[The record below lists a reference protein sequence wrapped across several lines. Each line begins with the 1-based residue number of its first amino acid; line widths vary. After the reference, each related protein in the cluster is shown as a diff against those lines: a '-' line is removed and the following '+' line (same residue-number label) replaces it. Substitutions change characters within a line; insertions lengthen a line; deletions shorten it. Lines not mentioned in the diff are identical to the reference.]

1 MSGDLGYHA
10 RVAGPDTAA
19 ERLKMKWSWKIA
31 RIAGIDVYIHAT
43 FLFLVYLA
51 GVAYW
56 NEQGT
61 LAAVV
66 TGVGFILALFG
77 CVVLHEYGHAL
88 TARRYG
94 IRTRNITLFP
104 IGGIAS
110 LEKMPDDPRQEIH
123 VALAGPA
130 VNFTIAVLI
139 YVYLDVS
146 GFDPGA
152 QDFSVAGAPFLY
164 RLMWVNLFI
173 GGFNLLP
180 AFPMDGGRVLRA
192 ALALRMDH
200 AVATQKAASVGQ
212 FLAIG
217 LGMLGILY
225 NPFLL
230 FIAIFVWFG
239 ASMENSAEQLK
250 TILSHATARHAMLSE
265 FHSLSPEDTLA
276 QAVELTL
283 TGSQRDFPV
292 GYRNQLDKVLLHS
305 DLIRGLQEKGQ
316 YARISELPLHDMPQ
330 VDIDEPLQN
339 LLERMQGN
347 PAQMMCV
354 SDSGQVLGLLNLENI
369 LELIRIEQAVEAH
382 RLSRRP

>member
-1 MSGDLGYHA
+1 
-10 RVAGPDTAA
+10 
-19 ERLKMKWSWKIA
+19 MKWSWKIA
-31 RIAGIDVYIHAT
+31 RIADIDVYVHVT
-43 FLFLVYLA
+43 FMFLIYLA
-51 GVAYW
+51 GVIYW

-66 TGVGFILALFG
+66 SGVGFILALFG
-77 CVVLHEYGHAL
+77 CVLLHEYGHAL

-94 IRTRNITLFP
+94 IRTHNITLFP
-104 IGGIAS
+104 IGGIAA

-123 VALAGPA
+123 VAIAGPA
-130 VNFTIAVLI
+130 VNFALAFII
-139 YVYLDVS
+139 FVYLDVS

-152 QDFSVAGAPFLY
+152 EELSFAGTPFLY

-192 ALALRMDH
+192 ALAMRMDH
-200 AVATQKAASVGQ
+200 AQATRKAASVGQ

-217 LGMLGILY
+217 IGMLGILY

-230 FIAIFVWFG
+230 FIAIFIWFG

-250 TILSHATARHAMLSE
+250 SILGHATARQAMLSE

-276 QAVELTL
+276 KAVELTL
-283 TGSQRDFPV
+283 QGVQKDFPV
-292 GYRNQLDKVLLHS
+292 GYRDQLDKVLHHS
-305 DLIRGLQEKGQ
+305 DLVKGLQEKGQ
-316 YARISELPLHDMPQ
+316 HARIADLPLQDIVC
-330 VDIDEPLQN
+330 VDIDEPLQT
-339 LLERMQGN
+339 LLEKMRGD

-354 SDSGQVLGLLNLENI
+354 ADSGKILGLLNLENI
-369 LELIRIEQAVEAH
+369 LEMIRIQEAVEAH
-382 RLSRRP
+382 RMSRKA